1 MFYDKIHIEQSQQ
14 VTKERLQKVMENSI
28 KLGFIGCGKM
38 ASAIIGGCLAS
49 NEFNKENIFASEIND
64 IARKNASENLGIKI
78 FNNNIEVV
86 KNADVIVFCV
96 KPFVIKDVLKEVA
109 PFVTKEKLVISI
121 AAGIKIQTIKEFLT
135 NAKIIRVM
143 PNTPAMVKEG
153 ISAICPDNG
162 IDEISKQTAQKIM
175 NSVGETVLT
184 EEKFIDAI
192 TALSG
197 SGPAYYYKI
206 IDEMA
211 NAAVKLGLDYET
223 ALKLSAQTAIGSGKM
238 ILQSGID
245 VPTLIKNVTTPG
257 GCTEVGNKVLAD
269 SDITKILYD
278 TIFETAKKAKELG

>member
-1 MFYDKIHIEQSQQ
+1 MGKN
-14 VTKERLQKVMENSI
+14 K

-38 ASAIIGGCLAS
+38 ANAIISGCLAS
-49 NEFNKENIFASEIND
+49 REFETDKIFASEINET
-64 IARKNASENLGIKI
+64 ARNTAKEKLGIKI
-78 FNNNIEVV
+78 YDNNIDVV

-109 PFVTKEKLVISI
+109 PFITEEKLVISI
-121 AAGIKIQTIKEFLT
+121 AAGIKIETIKSFLPK
-135 NAKIIRVM
+135 AKIIRVM

-153 ISAICPDNG
+153 ISAICPDSSL
-162 IDEISKQTAQKIM
+162 DEEAKLTAAAIM
-175 NSVGETVLT
+175 NSVGETVFT
-184 EEKFIDAI
+184 QEKYIDAI

-206 IDEMA
+206 IEDMA
-211 NAAVKLGLDYET
+211 KSAEKLGLDYEI

-245 VPTLIKNVTTPG
+245 PQTLIKNVTTPG
-257 GCTEVGNKVLAD
+257 GCTEAGNKVLD
-269 SDITKILYD
+269 KSDITKILDD